1 MELSAEVDRT
11 IIHLKEGVGVLN
23 DLAESLGLN
32 SAARL
37 AQLVTLSEQM
47 TGQTAGLEESYRAL
61 SDQYATALSELDASA
76 TKLCEGLYRAADT
89 LVTASR
95 RVA

>member
-1 MELSAEVDRT
+1 
-11 IIHLKEGVGVLN
+11 
-23 DLAESLGLN
+23 
-32 SAARL
+32 
-37 AQLVTLSEQM
+37 M

-61 SDQYATALSELDASA
+61 SEQYATALSELDASA